1 MIADFIASWPLFHHT
16 YVSGWLIA
24 LLLALIGVPVVAR
37 DQIFIGA
44 AVSQAAMLGIAAG
57 MLIGSWGVAEPYG
70 WLHSESFLSGIG
82 SLFAVVGALLTTRA
96 RAQRESAEAVT
107 GWVFLFCGSLSIIL
121 VAHSP
126 HGSEEIHRLM
136 ASTIIGATRADVVG
150 FALLTVLTIAALAR
164 WQRPLRLLLM
174 DRAMAAAVGIPVRL
188 SDRLIAVWLGLA
200 VGLAIRVSGVAYAFG
215 CLVMPALIAKNVC
228 REVGPMFAVAPVVA
242 VATGVIAFVLA
253 NAFDYPP
260 GQIAVALLATLL
272 LLVWLARDLRTRV
285 GQKRG

>member
-1 MIADFIASWPLFHHT
+1 MIADFIASWPLFHNT

-82 SLFAVVGALLTTRA
+82 GLFAVLGALLTTRA

-107 GWVFLFCGSLSIIL
+107 GWLFLFCGSLSVIL

-136 ASTIIGATRADVVG
+136 ASTIIGATAVDVAG
-150 FALLTVLTIAALAR
+150 FALLTVLTLAALAR
-164 WQRPLRLLLM
+164 WHRRLRLLLM
-174 DRAMAAAVGIPVRL
+174 DRAMAAAVGVPVRAGE
-188 SDRLIAVWLGLA
+188 RIIAIWLGLT

-215 CLVMPALIAKNVC
+215 CLVIPALIAKNLC
-228 REVGPMFAVAPVVA
+228 RELAPMFVVAPLVA
-242 VATGVIAFVLA
+242 VAAGVVAFVLA
-253 NAFDYPP
+253 NEYDYPP
-260 GQIAVALLATLL
+260 GQIAVALLSVMLL
-272 LLVWLARDLRTRV
+272 LAWVARDLRQRTA
-285 GQKRG
+285 

>member
-1 MIADFIASWPLFHHT
+1 MIADFMASWALFHNT
-16 YVSGWLIA
+16 YLSGWLIA

-57 MLIGSWGVAEPYG
+57 MVIGAWGVTDADA
-70 WLHSESFLSGIG
+70 WLRSEAFLSAIG
-82 SLFAVVGALLTTRA
+82 SLFAVLGALFTTRG
-96 RAQRESAEAVT
+96 RSRGESAEAVT
-107 GWVFLFCGSLSIIL
+107 GWVFLFCGSLSVIL

-136 ASTIIGATRADVVG
+136 ASTIIGATRTDVGG
-150 FALLTVLTIAALAR
+150 FALLTLLTVAMLAR

-188 SDRLIAVWLGLA
+188 TDRLLAIWLGLA

-215 CLVMPALIAKNVC
+215 CLVIPALIAKNLC
-228 REVGPMFAVAPVVA
+228 REVRPMFAVAPTLAVA
-242 VATGVIAFVLA
+242 VGMVAFVIA
-253 NAFDYPP
+253 NAYDYPP
-260 GQIAVALLATLL
+260 GQIAVALLSLL
-272 LLVWLARDLRTRV
+272 LAATWAVRALRM
-285 GQKRG
+285 